1 MLPSSNYEKG
11 FTKQWSRQLPENG
24 TILPDA
30 QSVSSDNQSS
40 WVVPR
45 LYETV
50 IIHKQKMSPELMQ
63 SLINILCTRI
73 IKRKVSENNLLRKV
87 FYLLVTFPLALLMS

>member
-40 WVVPR
+40 
-45 LYETV
+45 
-50 IIHKQKMSPELMQ
+50 
-63 SLINILCTRI
+63 
-73 IKRKVSENNLLRKV
+73 
-87 FYLLVTFPLALLMS
+87 